1 MQMNDL
7 EELIGGYHQALDEF
21 ARGDGEPV
29 KALYAHTNDVTLANP
44 FVGLPVHGWTRV
56 AEALDFASSN
66 FRDGE
71 VTGIERV
78 AAYVGADLATIVEL
92 EQWQAKVAD
101 RDEAAPFLLRVTTTF
116 RLDGDSW
123 KMVHRHADPISSPN
137 PDGPLRAS

>member
-29 KALYAHTNDVTLANP
+29 KALYAHTDDVTLANP

-116 RLDGDSW
+116 RLDGAFW